1 MKTPD
6 DFITIDIDRL
16 RNELMNENLAGNFGV
31 GLGGMLIEAMDIQRM
46 SPEDLVQLA
55 QNQSID
61 LRIYQV

>member
-1 MKTPD
+1 MKTTD

>member
-1 MKTPD
+1 MKTTD

-55 QNQSID
+55 HNQGID